1 MQKEILKA
9 IITSEERLETY
20 IHGNPFE
27 TVAAWLAISDV
38 VASALEEA
46 SVLKGSSQ
54 REAMV
59 EILAQSFK
67 DKLGENAEVKDDDDC
82 DECDD
87 DDDECNDCGHCD
99 SQHECSFYNKAV
111 EHGMSKE
118 EAMLLTLLGKIIG
131 GKKQ

>member
-9 IITSEERLETY
+9 TITSEERLETY

-27 TVAAWLAISDV
+27 TVAAWLALSDA
-38 VASALEEA
+38 VARALEEA
-46 SVLKGSSQ
+46 PVLKGGDQ
-54 REAMV
+54 RKAMV

-67 DKLGENAEVKDDDDC
+67 DKVGENAEAKDDDD
-82 DECDD
+82 
-87 DDDECNDCGHCD
+87 DCSDCEHCD
-99 SQHECSFYNKAV
+99 SQEECDFYNKAV

-131 GKKQ
+131 GKK